1 MTENIEIKINDSNDE
16 IYVKVNGND
25 YYYDK
30 PFNKDEAVLRSVF
43 KFLGYEPDYYL
54 DGATFNE

>member
-1 MTENIEIKINDSNDE
+1 MDNIAIEIRDADDE
-16 IYVKVNGND
+16 IHIKVNGSD
-25 YYYDK
+25 HYYDK

-54 DGATFNE
+54 DGATFDE

>member
-1 MTENIEIKINDSNDE
+1 MDNIMIEIDDRDDE
-16 IYVKVNGND
+16 IYIKVNGSD
-25 YYYDK
+25 YYYGK

-54 DGATFNE
+54 DGATFDE